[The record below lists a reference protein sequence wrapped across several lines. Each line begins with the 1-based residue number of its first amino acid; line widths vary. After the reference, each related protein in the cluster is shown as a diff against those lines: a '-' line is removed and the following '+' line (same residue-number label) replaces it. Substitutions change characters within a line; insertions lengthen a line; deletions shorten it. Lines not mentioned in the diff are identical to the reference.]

1 MGEAER
7 IATMLPAS
15 VVVTD
20 QPDMRL
26 TPNQMRALK
35 AETGKTL
42 EELMGEGADEAD
54 RLQAMVWLELRRQG
68 YNASWDEIGDVG
80 VEFKTTEPDP
90 MSGEPSTSSPPSA
103 DSGA

>member
-1 MGEAER
+1 LEEPER
-7 IATMLPAS
+7 VTTMLPSS

-35 AETGKTL
+35 AETGRTL

-68 YNASWDEIGDVG
+68 YSAGWDEIGDVA
-80 VEFKTTEPDP
+80 VEFQPSEPDP
-90 MSGEPSTSSPPSA
+90 MSGEPSTSSPHSA

>member
-1 MGEAER
+1 MEEPER
-7 IATMLPAS
+7 VTTMLPSS

-42 EELMGEGADEAD
+42 EDLMGEGADEAD

-68 YNASWDEIGDVG
+68 YSAAWDEIGDVA
-80 VEFKTTEPDP
+80 VEFKPSEPDP
-90 MSGEPSTSSPPSA
+90 TSGERSTSSPPSA